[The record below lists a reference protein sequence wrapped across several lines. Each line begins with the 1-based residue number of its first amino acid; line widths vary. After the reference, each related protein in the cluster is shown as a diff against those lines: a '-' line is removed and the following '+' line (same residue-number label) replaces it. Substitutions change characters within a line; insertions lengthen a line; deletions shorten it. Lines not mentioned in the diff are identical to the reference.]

1 MLVLPEMAHV
11 QTQRCMGELQLQKRH
26 RGDPSY
32 VASVAQL
39 AEHYRRSPDQLSLE
53 QVRNWIHYLIVVRKL
68 SDSTVNVRIQALRF
82 FFQHVLRRR
91 DFDLNIRMRG
101 PGRLPEVLSRD
112 EVRRVLD
119 ADTSIR
125 QRTLLMTVYG
135 AGLRV
140 GELVSLRTDDLHV
153 DRGLIRIRHGKGN
166 RERYSLLSASL
177 LRQLRNF
184 WRADRQSSSDRL
196 TAVGN
201 PTAARKASVWLF
213 PADDPRQ
220 HIAVSTA
227 QYAWDLA
234 HQRSGVTRGHGIHTL
249 RHCFATHLLEAGVDV
264 ITIQRLLGT
273 ARPHRVSASG
283 AEPSAKSM
291 IWCGCHPDEMA
302 ITPTPGRD
310 TQHLMRTSKGR
321 STHTE
326 G

>member
-1 MLVLPEMAHV
+1 MSRLRQAMV
-11 QTQRCMGELQLQKRH
+11 RELQLQRKAAPTIR
-26 RGDPSY
+26 SY
-32 VASVAQL
+32 VATVAQL

-53 QVRNWIHYLIVVRKL
+53 QVRDWIHHLIVVRKL

-82 FFQHVLRRR
+82 FFQHVLRRS

-140 GELVSLRTDDLHV
+140 GELVALRTDDLHA

-177 LRQLRNF
+177 VQQLRNF
-184 WRADRQSSSDRL
+184 WRADRQ
-196 TAVGN
+196 G
-201 PTAARKASVWLF
+201 TAARKASVWLF
-213 PADDPRQ
+213 PGDDPREP
-220 HIAVSTA
+220 IAVSTA

-234 HQRSGVTRGHGIHTL
+234 HRRSGVTPGHGIHTL

-264 ITIQRLLGT
+264 ITIQRLLGHSCLSTTSRYLHLVPERIGQLHSPFDLLRMPGPAAGLANPASNPGT
-273 ARPHRVSASG
+273 AANHG
-283 AEPSAKSM
+283 
-291 IWCGCHPDEMA
+291 
-302 ITPTPGRD
+302 
-310 TQHLMRTSKGR
+310 
-321 STHTE
+321 
-326 G
+326 